1 MKTLHVLLALILPLL
16 TQCSTPPRKTTP
28 AAPSAASVTAAKP
41 SSVAPVGT
49 ATADYDDL
57 DEYAIVEIKD
67 PLERINRGTFWL
79 NDKMYMV
86 LFRPL
91 SKGYEKV
98 VPKPLR
104 NGVYNAYENAK
115 YPVRL
120 VNALLQGRLKRAGQ
134 HTGKFLV
141 NTVAGLGGLIRASD
155 KIPELADLPE
165 EDTGKTFSVWGIGHG
180 AYIVIPFLG
189 PSSVRDGVGLV
200 GDYALNPVNWPY
212 FHIGHKAD
220 WTSIPPGGNTL
231 RALPGQLS
239 TYDETK
245 RDAIDPYIAI
255 RSAYAQYRAEFVK
268 KE

>member
-1 MKTLHVLLALILPLL
+1 MKSFPLCLALVLPLL
-16 TQCSTPPRKTTP
+16 TQCASVKKQAAPPVAAASAEKSAP
-28 AAPSAASVTAAKP
+28 AAPLATDAAEN
-41 SSVAPVGT
+41 
-49 ATADYDDL
+49 ADVDDL

-98 VPKPLR
+98 IPKPLR
-104 NGVYNAYENAK
+104 NGVNNAYENAK

-120 VNALLQGRLKRAGQ
+120 VNALLQGKLKRAGQ

-141 NTVAGLGGLIRASD
+141 NTVAGLGGLIRATD
-155 KIPELADLPE
+155 KIPELADLPDD
-165 EDTGKTFSVWGIGHG
+165 DTGKTFAVWGIGHG

-189 PSSVRDGVGLV
+189 PSSVRDGIGLV

-220 WTSIPPGGNTL
+220 WTRIPPAGNTL
-231 RALPGQLS
+231 RALPSQLS
-239 TYDETK
+239 TYEETK

-268 KE
+268 K